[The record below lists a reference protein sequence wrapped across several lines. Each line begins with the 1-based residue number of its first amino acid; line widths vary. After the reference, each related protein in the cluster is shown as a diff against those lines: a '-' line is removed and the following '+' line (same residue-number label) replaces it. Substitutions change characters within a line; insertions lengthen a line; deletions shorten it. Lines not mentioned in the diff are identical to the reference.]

1 MLLLVVALPSTT
13 LAQTVS
19 ATTGAINGR
28 VSDSTG
34 GVLPGVSVTIGGRS
48 LMGTRSA
55 ITTGDGLFRVP
66 ADTPGDYTVTFELAG
81 FSTIHREGIRV
92 GVGFTATLNVEMT
105 LASVQEALTVT
116 SYLRP
121 LDIIA
126 PRVARLGLKFDW

>member
-1 MLLLVVALPSTT
+1 MLLLVLALPSTT

-34 GVLPGVSVTIGGRS
+34 GVLNPTFRAEPIDAHR
-48 LMGTRSA
+48 TRNMTVLDVRA
-55 ITTGDGLFRVP
+55 EKAFRVV
-66 ADTPGDYTVTFELAG
+66 GRRLAG
-81 FSTIHREGIRV
+81 FFDV
-92 GVGFTATLNVEMT
+92 YNLANANTATSLGT
-105 LASVQEALTVT
+105 TSGT